1 MPKITV
7 HGGPSNEHDDIVVP
21 VDIAE
26 PTTAATDEQGDN
38 RELYEAETV
47 ADLKAELDRRDL
59 PTSGNKA
66 ELVDR
71 LVEADAATPEAD

>member
-1 MPKITV
+1 MPKTTV
-7 HGGPSNEHDDIVVP
+7 HTGASDEHADGNVV
-21 VDIAE
+21 E
-26 PTTAATDEQGDN
+26 PTPATGAERADN

-47 ADLKAELDRRDL
+47 ADLKAELDSRDL

-71 LVEADAATPEAD
+71 LLEADTTSEAG